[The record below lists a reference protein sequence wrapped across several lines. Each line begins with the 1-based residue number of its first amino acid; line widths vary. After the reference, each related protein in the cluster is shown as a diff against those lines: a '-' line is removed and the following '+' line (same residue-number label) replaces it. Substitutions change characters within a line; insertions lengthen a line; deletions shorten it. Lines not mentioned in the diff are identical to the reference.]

1 MIKPWALPLI
11 VAAIAIPIV
20 AGFLIAGPALGLAV
34 GALAAA
40 AMIVIVARMRP
51 HERIEVAASDDA
63 RHRVLVVVLAPIE
76 DPDAASEVADS
87 ARPGGEVL
95 VLAPALNRRLAHWA
109 SDLDDAREAAQRR
122 LVLSLGTLAAADVD
136 GRGRVGDT
144 DTVQAVEDTLREFP
158 ADEAVLVTAPVERS
172 GPVTRSLTELRTR
185 LDLPLK
191 LVETETGSDPSVP
204 GQRRAHG

>member
-11 VAAIAIPIV
+11 VGAIAVPIAV
-20 AGFLIAGPALGLAV
+20 GFLVAGPALGLAV
-34 GALAAA
+34 GALVGA
-40 AMIVIVARMRP
+40 AMLVIVVRMRP
-51 HERIEVAASDDA
+51 YERIEVASAEDQ

-76 DPDAASEVADS
+76 DPEAASKVADV

-109 SDLDDAREAAQRR
+109 SDLDSAREAAQRT

-144 DTVQAVEDTLREFP
+144 DAVQAVEDTLRDFP
-158 ADEAVLVTAPVERS
+158 ADEAVLVAAPVEGKGAVSRTLASLRS
-172 GPVTRSLTELRTR
+172 R
-185 LDLPLK
+185 LDLPLR
-191 LVETETGSDPSVP
+191 LIEV
-204 GQRRAHG
+204 

>member
-11 VAAIAIPIV
+11 VGAIAIPIAV
-20 AGFLIAGPALGLAV
+20 GFLIAGPALGLAI
-34 GALAAA
+34 GALAGA
-40 AMIVIVARMRP
+40 AMIVVVARMRP
-51 HERIEVAASDDA
+51 HERIEVARAEDQQ
-63 RHRVLVVVLAPIE
+63 RRLLVVVLAAIE
-76 DPDAASEVADS
+76 DPEAASKVAEA

-144 DTVQAVEDTLREFP
+144 DAVQAVEDTLRDFP
-158 ADEAVLVTAPVERS
+158 ADEAVLVTAPVEGK
-172 GPVTRSLTELRTR
+172 GPVTRTLASLRSR
-185 LDLPLK
+185 LDLPLQ
-191 LVETETGSDPSVP
+191 LIEV
-204 GQRRAHG
+204 